1 MPIDTSPH
9 GREILHVPREKRFP
23 LLPDDGDQTHPTAP
37 TPAETRQRPPLPTEA
52 QVMAADLEDE
62 DADPVVDS
70 GPGIADGPN
79 TRKP

>member
-9 GREILHVPREKRFP
+9 GKEILHKPSEKPFPRP
-23 LLPDDGDQTHPTAP
+23 GDDGDHAHPKAP
-37 TPAETRQRPPLPTEA
+37 DPAETRARPPLPTEA